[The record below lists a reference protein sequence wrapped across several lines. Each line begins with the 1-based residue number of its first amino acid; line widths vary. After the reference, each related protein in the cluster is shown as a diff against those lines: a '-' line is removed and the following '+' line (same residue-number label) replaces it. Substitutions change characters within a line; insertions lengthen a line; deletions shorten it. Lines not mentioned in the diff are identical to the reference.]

1 MCLELYKLFDK
12 LVKEETEKAE
22 ELDKI
27 ISIAGKKEIVLSSG
41 LKIRH
46 KESGLLYTVVLVSAD
61 DVVLKTPEGEKFLI
75 DTDTLEN
82 EYELG

>member
-1 MCLELYKLFDK
+1 MFDK
-12 LVKEETEKAE
+12 LVKEEAGKAE
-22 ELDKI
+22 ELDKVI
-27 ISIAGKKEIVLSSG
+27 NIAGKKEVILSRG

-46 KESGLLYTVVLVSAD
+46 KESGLLYTVVLVSPD